1 MIISIITIMIVAL
14 ISIIV
19 FRALTFNP
27 KIEKSNVVEIPN
39 FDKSRPITNLQN
51 LIKCKTISYN
61 DRSLEDE
68 NEFKSLEELITTL
81 YPNLNKTCEKIE
93 IGDRNILYRWRGK
106 SDEIPSVLMSH
117 YDVVPVEE
125 EYWEKPPFEA
135 IIENNVLWGRGT
147 LDTKGTLNG
156 ILEAADILIAQNF
169 IPENDIY
176 LAFGGDEE
184 TNGNGQIEIIE
195 YMKQNN
201 IKPNLVVDEGGAVV
215 EKVFPGV
222 ESPAAVIGI
231 SEKGLLNVCFEAK
244 SNGGHASTPPAVTPI
259 TELAEAI
266 NKVQKNPFK
275 TQLTEPVK
283 AMFDTLGRHSS
294 FGYKLLFANLWIF
307 RPLLDYLC
315 TKRGGELNALMRTS
329 LVFTKMQG
337 SKANNV
343 IPPVAS
349 VSANLRLLGN
359 DSIDKSIDYLKSV
372 INNDNIS
379 VTKINGNEPCTNS
392 KLDCKQ
398 WETVKDAVHGTW
410 PEAIISPY
418 LMIACSDSRH
428 YANICDYVYRFSA
441 MELSKEER
449 DTIHGHDERVP
460 TDKIIKVVE
469 FYLRLIQTI

>member
-1 MIISIITIMIVAL
+1 MIILFIIIIIFILLSVIV
-14 ISIIV
+14 I
-19 FRALTFNP
+19 RALTFNP
-27 KIEKSNVVEIPN
+27 KPERLNVVEIPN
-39 FDKSRPITNLQN
+39 FDKARPITNLQH

-61 DRSLEDE
+61 DKSLEDDS
-68 NEFKSLEELITTL
+68 EFIKLEKLLTSL
-81 YPNLNKTCEKIE
+81 YPNINIACEKIKL
-93 IGDRNILYRWRGK
+93 GDRNILFKWKGK
-106 SDEIPSVLMSH
+106 NQDSPTVLMSH

-125 EYWEKPPFEA
+125 MYWTKPPFDA
-135 IIENNVLWGRGT
+135 IIEQEILWGRGT

-156 ILEAADILIAQNF
+156 ILEAVDILISQNF

-195 YMKQNN
+195 YMKNHN
-201 IKPNLVVDEGGAVV
+201 IKPALVVDEGGAVV
-215 EKVFPGV
+215 ENVFPGV
-222 ESPAAVIGI
+222 DKPAAVIGM

-244 SNGGHASTPPAVTPI
+244 SNGGHASAPPAVTPI
-259 TELAEAI
+259 TELAQAI
-266 NKVQKNPFK
+266 NKVQKSPFK
-275 TQLTEPVK
+275 TQLTPPVK

-307 RPLLDYLC
+307 RPLLDYMC

-349 VSANLRLLGN
+349 VSANLRLLGD
-359 DSIDKSIDYLKSV
+359 DSIDKSIKYLENV
-372 INNDNIS
+372 IKNENIS
-379 VTKINGNEPCTNS
+379 VTKINGNEPCTSS

-398 WETVKDAVHGTW
+398 WDIVKDAVHGTW

-428 YANICDYVYRFSA
+428 YASICDYVYRFSA

-449 DTIHGHDERVP
+449 NAIHGHDEKVP

>member
-1 MIISIITIMIVAL
+1 MIILSISIIIFILLSVIV
-14 ISIIV
+14 I
-19 FRALTFNP
+19 RALTFNP
-27 KIEKSNVVEIPN
+27 KPEKLNVVEIPN
-39 FDKSRPITNLQN
+39 FDKARPITNLQH

-61 DRSLEDE
+61 DKSLEDE
-68 NEFKSLEELITTL
+68 SEFIKLEKLLTSL
-81 YPNLNKTCEKIE
+81 YPNVNKACEKIE
-93 IGDRNILYRWRGK
+93 LGNRNILFRWKGK
-106 SDEIPSVLMSH
+106 SQESPTVLMSH

-125 EYWEKPPFEA
+125 TYWIKPPFDA
-135 IIENNVLWGRGT
+135 VIEHDILWGRGT

-156 ILEAADILIAQNF
+156 ILEAVDILISQNF
-169 IPENDIY
+169 IPKNDIY

-195 YMKQNN
+195 YMKNHN
-201 IKPNLVVDEGGAVV
+201 IKPALVVDEGGAVV
-215 EKVFPGV
+215 ENVFPGV
-222 ESPAAVIGI
+222 DKPAAVIGM

-244 SNGGHASTPPAVTPI
+244 SNGGHASAPPAVTPI
-259 TELAEAI
+259 TELAQAI
-266 NKVQKNPFK
+266 NKVQKGPFK
-275 TQLTEPVK
+275 TQLTPPVK

-307 RPLLDYLC
+307 RPLLDYMC

-349 VSANLRLLGN
+349 VSANLRLLGD
-359 DSIDKSIDYLKSV
+359 DSIDKSIKYLESV
-372 INNDNIS
+372 IKNENIS
-379 VTKINGNEPCTNS
+379 VTKINGNEPCTSS

-398 WETVKDAVHGTW
+398 WDIVKDAVHGTW

-428 YANICDYVYRFSA
+428 YASICDYVYRFSA

-449 DTIHGHDERVP
+449 NSIHGHDEKVP